1 MHNESLLLN
10 FGISMTSR
18 NYFRMIHRRQHPA
31 HQGLDELKYWRPDK
45 KWYHPMLCSS
55 VVNFSKVALTQWNQ
69 LIFEGKERWDNIF
82 EQRIHVDSK
91 NEFGCSTGNEEVV
104 LNKGEEKKANETQR
118 NERKIPDKIKQGV
131 LSFSNHV
138 SLFDDP
144 LLISNLGVSSYDDV
158 RWIAADHKNFFGN
171 NTKGL
176 IYSGGK
182 CVPIIRGGGLE
193 QPGFDFLIQRLKM
206 GEWVHIFPEGGRS
219 REIAGLLQRP
229 LKIGIGKLIYEARP
243 LLMPFY
249 HYGMHEILPIGSMFP
264 KRGKKVHLKFGT
276 AQTVDNN
283 WWLQRLGCSVDKV
296 EPLFAW
302 QRATHW
308 VEQVLLDLEK
318 QVHPLSAK
326 QGIL

>member
-1 MHNESLLLN
+1 
-10 FGISMTSR
+10 MTSR
-18 NYFRMIHRRQHPA
+18 NYFRIIKHRQHPA
-31 HQGLDELKYWRPDK
+31 HQGLDELRYWRPDK
-45 KWYHPMLCSS
+45 RWYHPMLCSS

-69 LIFEGKERWDNIF
+69 LIFEGKERWDTIF
-82 EQRIHVDSK
+82 EQRKHFDSK
-91 NEFGCSTGNEEVV
+91 RNSIFSTDFSTDNEKVTSTKSSERLE
-104 LNKGEEKKANETQR
+104 
-118 NERKIPDKIKQGV
+118 ERKRGI

-144 LLISNLGVSSYDDV
+144 LLISNLGVSNYDEV

-171 NTKGL
+171 NMKGL

-193 QPGFDFLIQRLKM
+193 QPGFDFLVHRLKM

-264 KRGKKVHLKFGT
+264 KRGKKVHLRFGT
-276 AQTVDNN
+276 AQIVDHN
-283 WWLQRLGCSVDKV
+283 WWQQRLGCSVDKV
-296 EPLFAW
+296 KPLFAW
-302 QRATHW
+302 QQATHW
-308 VEQVLLDLEK
+308 VERVLLDLEK
-318 QVHPLSAK
+318 QVHPLSVK
-326 QGIL
+326 QGAL